1 MRFQTA
7 GIRVER
13 QREVLRIIILGEID
27 HHSAKHLRDEID
39 GELFKHR
46 PRELVLSLGE
56 VGFMDSSGLG
66 LILGRLA
73 LTERM
78 QCKLRLCDLSPRIER
93 ILSMAGI
100 ERLSG
105 ITIEREGKEN
115 TCENRR

>member
-13 QREVLRIIILGEID
+13 ARDVLKIVILGEID

-39 GELFKHR
+39 GELFKYR

-66 LILGRLA
+66 RLA
-73 LTERM
+73 LAEKM
-78 QCKLRLCDLSPRIER
+78 QCRLRLCDLSPRIER
-93 ILSMAGI
+93 ILLMAGI

-105 ITIEREGKEN
+105 ITIDREKKEN